1 MVVVSLLLRF
11 VFLLLLQF
19 PNLNEI
25 EKSLEVAYEFD
36 IRSYPV
42 YFQFQDLSVNISV
55 IDLMC
60 VHSGFLQKGKKLN
73 G

>member
-25 EKSLEVAYEFD
+25 ENSLEVAYEFD

-42 YFQFQDLSVNISV
+42 YFQFQYLSVNISV

-60 VHSGFLQKGKKLN
+60 VHSGFLQKGN
-73 G
+73 